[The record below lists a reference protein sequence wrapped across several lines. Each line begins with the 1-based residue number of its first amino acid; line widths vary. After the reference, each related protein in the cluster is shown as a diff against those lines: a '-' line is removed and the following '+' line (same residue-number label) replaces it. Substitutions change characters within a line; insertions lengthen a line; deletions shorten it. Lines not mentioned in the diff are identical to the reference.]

1 MGQSAEGPGYIPLC
15 RASALIP
22 FINFSEQIG
31 AAVSRKLSDCKLP
44 QLSLETPES
53 LFPLMSGFRFV
64 ASIARSEGL
73 EHLGFVVG
81 LDTRFQD
88 LGAFGRLVL
97 GSLTLH
103 DALCKVS
110 SVIHLYN
117 SAQYICL
124 ERQDGRTR
132 ICTAYHPRLDDGWKF
147 GEQYTLTLLINCI
160 RAATG
165 PNWVPL
171 EMHLEPTLFDLVGG
185 RADMIGTPVIR
196 RRSVSAI
203 VVDSRLLSV
212 PMDMLRRPGAAAR
225 PDDYGLLTSSAP
237 PTDFP
242 GSVAHLS
249 RLFMGDE
256 LPQLDSVAA
265 VMGVSVRTLQR
276 RLAEHGVDFSSIVER
291 TRFEAAM
298 RLMADRSIGLLE
310 IALDLGYSDL
320 SSFSRAFRRWTGVSP
335 GRFRRNQRIGG
346 E

>member
-1 MGQSAEGPGYIPLC
+1 MGQTAGGPGYIPLC
-15 RASALIP
+15 RASALFP
-22 FINFSEQIG
+22 FIGFSERIG
-31 AAVSRKLSDCKLP
+31 APVSRKLSDCKLP
-44 QLSLETPES
+44 HLSLESPET
-53 LFPLMSGFRFV
+53 LFPLASGFRFV
-64 ASIARSEGL
+64 ASVARSEGL

-103 DALCKVS
+103 DALCQVS

-117 SAQYICL
+117 SAQYIWL
-124 ERQDGRTR
+124 ERHGERTS
-132 ICTAYHPRLDDGWKF
+132 ICTAYRPKLDDGWKF

-165 PNWVPL
+165 PNWLPSEL
-171 EMHLEPTLFDLVGG
+171 HLEPALFDFVRG
-185 RADMIGTPVIR
+185 RADIMGTSTIR
-196 RRSVSAI
+196 RRNVSA
-203 VVDSRLLSV
+203 VVVESSLLSI
-212 PMDMLRRPGAAAR
+212 PMDRLRRAGAGA
-225 PDDYGLLTSSAP
+225 DDFGLLTASAP

-249 RLFMGDE
+249 RLFMGEE

-276 RLAEHGVDFSSIVER
+276 RLAEHGVDFSSIIEK

-298 RLMADRSIGLLE
+298 RLMRDRSIGLLE
-310 IALDLGYSDL
+310 IALELGYSDL
-320 SSFSRAFRRWTGVSP
+320 SSFSRAFRRWTGVAP
-335 GRFRRNQRIGG
+335 GRFRRNQFFG
-346 E
+346 EQG